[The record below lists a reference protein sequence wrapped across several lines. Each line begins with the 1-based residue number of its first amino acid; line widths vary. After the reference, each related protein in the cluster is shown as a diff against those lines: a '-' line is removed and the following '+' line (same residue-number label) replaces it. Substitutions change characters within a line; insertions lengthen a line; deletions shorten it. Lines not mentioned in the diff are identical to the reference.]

1 MSNKDS
7 LNQMD
12 KAYKL
17 IRSAARSADYQFSA
31 DLLTLATQLHKLTD
45 SLIEVEQAEGRMTDG
60 QWNV

>member
-1 MSNKDS
+1 MSNRDS

-17 IRSAARSADYQFSA
+17 IVSAARSADYQFIA
-31 DLLTLATQLHKLTD
+31 DLLTLATQLQKL
-45 SLIEVEQAEGRMTDG
+45 INNVVEVEQAEGRMTDG